1 MGTLISYRKT
11 GCQSSTNVSPFSPV
25 PSRNGTVIPEV
36 SFPCSAR
43 VWLWVTFPLPDPEQ
57 GLARL
62 SCPTSCLF
70 QFPCPWQTS
79 LINPMW
85 QTSLINPMLPA
96 ATPTFGLGCHLNA
109 RLYTATP
116 SQLEL
121 AWRTSVRHLLSRS
134 FFLETP
140 HATATRRAGPGGV
153 WEGPDRGT
161 HALVSSSS
169 TPVTGIP

>member
-11 GCQSSTNVSPFSPV
+11 GCQSSTNVSPFSAV
-25 PSRNGTVIPEV
+25 PSRNETVIPEV

-43 VWLWVTFPLPDPEQ
+43 VWLWVAFPLPDPEQ

-62 SCPTSCLF
+62 SCPTGCLF

-79 LINPMW
+79 LINPM
-85 QTSLINPMLPA
+85 LPA
-96 ATPTFGLGCHLNA
+96 ATPAFGLGCHLNA